1 MVRTTESNYVHQK
14 TRLLGKKLTSLL
26 KARPGFCHPRAKL
39 ISPTQKTCWS
49 VLALK
54 SAMCIQRDACLAIP
68 ARTRQEGKMQNAKA
82 SKQKKTTTWAVL
94 CLCSFHHVLQSW
106 INHEIHDWLMI
117 GFCIVMI
124 VRLGLINFARGGTV
138 FATSWF

>member
-26 KARPGFCHPRAKL
+26 KAGPGFCHPRAKL

-68 ARTRQEGKMQNAKA
+68 ERKSN
-82 SKQKKTTTWAVL
+82 KKKKNTTWAVL

>member
-1 MVRTTESNYVHQK
+1 MLE
-14 TRLLGKKLTSLL
+14 RLGSEKCNVYSKRRL
-26 KARPGFCHPRAKL
+26 PCHSSTHATGRENAE
-39 ISPTQKTCWS
+39 
-49 VLALK
+49 
-54 SAMCIQRDACLAIP
+54 
-68 ARTRQEGKMQNAKA
+68 RQ
-82 SKQKKTTTWAVL
+82 SKQKKKTTTWAVL

>member
-1 MVRTTESNYVHQK
+1 MVRTTESNYVLQK

-26 KARPGFCHPRAKL
+26 QARPEFCHPRAKL

-82 SKQKKTTTWAVL
+82 SKKKNHDMGSPLSVFFSS
-94 CLCSFHHVLQSW
+94 CSPIMDQS
-106 INHEIHDWLMI
+106 
-117 GFCIVMI
+117 
-124 VRLGLINFARGGTV
+124 
-138 FATSWF
+138 